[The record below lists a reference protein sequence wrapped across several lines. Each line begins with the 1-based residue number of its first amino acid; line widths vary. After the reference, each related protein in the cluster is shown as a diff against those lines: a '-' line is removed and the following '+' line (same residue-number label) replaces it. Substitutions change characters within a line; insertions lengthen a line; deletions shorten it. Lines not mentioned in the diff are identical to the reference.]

1 LATFTW
7 PLSPWAQATVASNR
21 VLYGLIGAIA
31 ITVPLANG
39 PTLVGPRAGDHGGG
53 LQEGPRE
60 AHDVI
65 DLQVD
70 RPWK

>member
-1 LATFTW
+1 MGPGDGGQQQGA
-7 PLSPWAQATVASNR
+7 V
-21 VLYGLIGAIA
+21 GLIGAIA